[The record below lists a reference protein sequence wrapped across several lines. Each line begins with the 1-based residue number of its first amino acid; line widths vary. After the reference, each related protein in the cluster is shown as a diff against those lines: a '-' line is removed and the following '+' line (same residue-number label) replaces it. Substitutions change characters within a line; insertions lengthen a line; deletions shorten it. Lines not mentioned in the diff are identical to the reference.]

1 MFGQNRSNR
10 MPNNGPMPPPD
21 PRPLGPPMGGPNGPI
36 GPNFPNGPM
45 LRMDMGPPPPG
56 FGINPQGPFALTVH
70 HPRSLI
76 VEKSYI
82 SNYEETINFEEMT
95 VFQISSTNHFGGR
108 IIFRRKDEEF
118 NDKQLSY
125 TELVIQGI
133 HGRGYESNRN
143 DLQLVFEKRNTNE
156 EVIFD
161 VTENPD
167 LNDARGEEPKAEPS
181 EAGVSGVSNK
191 RKRR

>member
-1 MFGQNRSNR
+1 MFGQNCSNR
-10 MPNNGPMPPPD
+10 MPNNGPMQPPD
-21 PRPLGPPMGGPNGPI
+21 PRPLGGPN

-56 FGINPQGPFALTVH
+56 FGINPQAPFALTVH

-82 SNYEETINFEEMT
+82 SSYEETINFEEMT

-108 IIFRRKDEEF
+108 IIFRRKDEEV

-125 TELVIQGI
+125 TELVIQKCGQR
-133 HGRGYESNRN
+133 H
-143 DLQLVFEKRNTNE
+143 Q
-156 EVIFD
+156 
-161 VTENPD
+161 
-167 LNDARGEEPKAEPS
+167 
-181 EAGVSGVSNK
+181 
-191 RKRR
+191 